1 VVAAT
6 VYNTPD
12 DGRKT
17 ASETCRVITS
27 NKRKKERKKKL
38 HLFGTF
44 MTSIIKMHDTMN
56 IKFKIYVVSMF

>member
-1 VVAAT
+1 VAAAT

-27 NKRKKERKKKL
+27 NKREKKL
-38 HLFGTF
+38 HLVGIY
-44 MTSIIKMHDTMN
+44 MTSITTIHGTTN
-56 IKFKIYVVSMF
+56 INP